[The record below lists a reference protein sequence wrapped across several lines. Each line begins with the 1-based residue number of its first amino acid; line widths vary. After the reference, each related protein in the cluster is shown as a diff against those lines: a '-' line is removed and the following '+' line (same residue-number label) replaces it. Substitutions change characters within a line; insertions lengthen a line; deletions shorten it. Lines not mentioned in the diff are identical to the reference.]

1 MPGTD
6 VLILRVCRHQAAE
19 DTEVVRHRRDA
30 TARHLRGD
38 MDRVEWHSRHQGQPV
53 RASIFFTVSCEH
65 CFQTRNAAKLNKCLA
80 ASALN
85 RTEQSPVAVCKAQ
98 SVPDVRNR
106 CLFMEPMALGLLSD
120 GLPDALRPSASDGLD
135 GLSSLRTGA
144 VSYDR
149 RLKLSA
155 YRRLEVEQQR

>member
-1 MPGTD
+1 VQSQFDRDLFKVGRDTFGNLLPIPAIFPDQVAPVVRLNDGDRELTMMRWGMPNPPQYRGSQQFRNTKSPHWRRWLGPEKSMPGTD

-65 CFQTRNAAKLNKCLA
+65 CFQTRNAAKLNNA
-80 ASALN
+80 W
-85 RTEQSPVAVCKAQ
+85 Q
-98 SVPDVRNR
+98 
-106 CLFMEPMALGLLSD
+106 
-120 GLPDALRPSASDGLD
+120 
-135 GLSSLRTGA
+135 
-144 VSYDR
+144 R
-149 RLKLSA
+149 RH
-155 YRRLEVEQQR
+155 